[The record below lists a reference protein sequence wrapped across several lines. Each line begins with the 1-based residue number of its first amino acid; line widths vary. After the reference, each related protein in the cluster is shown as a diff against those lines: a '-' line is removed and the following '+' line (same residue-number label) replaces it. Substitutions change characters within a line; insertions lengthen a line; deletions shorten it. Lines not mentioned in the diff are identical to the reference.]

1 MPDAVLHCGDCL
13 EWMRG
18 QPDDSVDLVCCSPPY
33 EAARLYAEL
42 GFSLRG
48 DDWVDWA
55 VKRFV
60 ECVRVCKGM
69 VCWVVE
75 GQTRDY
81 RWSATPALM
90 MARLHRAG
98 VHLRK
103 PPAFYRVGIP
113 GSGGPDWF
121 RNDYEFIVCGS
132 KGGKLPWSDNT
143 ACGHPP
149 KWGPGGEMSNRQSD
163 GTRRNQWGGSASR
176 NGSSNE
182 RKRSGKRGGKP
193 RPSHVLST
201 IGESRA
207 RAENS
212 EDLTIIESRAGTNGP
227 GPAGS
232 KGGKKTD
239 RLTMTRPREGAHTG
253 GSGYNIPVL
262 ANPGNAVRQKY
273 TADEV
278 VSLLME
284 AGDFRRFI
292 VGGGVMGS
300 ELAHENEAPFPEDLA
315 DFLIRSLCPPGG
327 IVFDP
332 FSGSGTTGAV
342 ALRTGRSYVG
352 IDVRESQIELTR
364 RRLAEVQGPI
374 VVKPI

>member
-1 MPDAVLHCGDCL
+1 MPEAVLHCGDCL

-18 QPDDSVDLVCCSPPY
+18 QGDDSVDLVCTSPPY
-33 EAARLYAEL
+33 EDARWL
-42 GFSLRG
+42 GMNFKLRG
-48 DDWVDWA
+48 DEYVDWA

-60 ECVRVCKGM
+60 ECVRICRGM
-69 VCWVVE
+69 VCWVIE
-75 GQTRDY
+75 GRTKDY
-81 RWSATPALM
+81 RWTATPALI

-121 RNDYEFIVCGS
+121 RNDYEFIICGS
-132 KGGKLPWSDNT
+132 KGGRLPFSDNT

-149 KWGPGGEMSNRQSD
+149 KWGPGGEMSYRLSS
-163 GTRRNQWGGSASR
+163 GARRNEWGDTDHPTAMQGRYA
-176 NGSSNE
+176 NG
-182 RKRSGKRGGKP
+182 KHKP
-193 RPSHVLST
+193 RR
-201 IGESRA
+201 GK
-207 RAENS
+207 
-212 EDLTIIESRAGTNGP
+212 NGH

-232 KGGKKTD
+232 KGGKKTK

-262 ANPGNAVRQKY
+262 ANPGNAIRQKY
-273 TADEV
+273 TSDEV

-300 ELAHENEAPFPEDLA
+300 DLAHENEAPFPEDLA

-327 IVFDP
+327 IVLDP
-332 FSGSGTTGAV
+332 FTGSGTTGAV
-342 ALRTGRSYVG
+342 ALRTGRNYVG
-352 IDVRESQIELTR
+352 VDVRESQVDLTR
-364 RRLAEVQGPI
+364 RRLAEVQGELA
-374 VVKPI
+374 